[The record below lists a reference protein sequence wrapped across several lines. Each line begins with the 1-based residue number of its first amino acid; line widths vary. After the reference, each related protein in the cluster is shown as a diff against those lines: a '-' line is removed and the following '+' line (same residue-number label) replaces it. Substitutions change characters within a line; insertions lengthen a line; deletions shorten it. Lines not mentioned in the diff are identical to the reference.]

1 MLAQCWPGHI
11 FVAHTQSE
19 RHLGAAAAIAV
30 MRRKERDVR
39 DVFVS
44 RGVTSPAA
52 ATSLDDLGL
61 EENGF
66 ALKRL
71 KRHAVVRESAPG
83 LFYFDEG
90 VWAAMSSVRRRIGL
104 LLAFVVIVVGLALAW
119 TTVSIK

>member
-1 MLAQCWPGHI
+1 MLAQCWPRHI

-61 EENGF
+61 DEHGF

-83 LFYFDEG
+83 LFSFEEG
-90 VWAAMSSVRRRIGL
+90 VWEAMGSVRRRIAFL
-104 LLAFVVIVVGLALAW
+104 LLGVLILMGLVLAW
-119 TTVSIK
+119 GTVSIK

>member
-1 MLAQCWPGHI
+1 MLAQCCPGHI

-19 RHLGAAAAIAV
+19 RHLGAAAAIAI

-61 EENGF
+61 DESF

-90 VWAAMSSVRRRIGL
+90 VWAAMGSVRRRIAL
-104 LLAFVVIVVGLALAW
+104 LLVIVVIMVGLALAW

>member
-1 MLAQCWPGHI
+1 
-11 FVAHTQSE
+11 
-19 RHLGAAAAIAV
+19 

-44 RGVTSPAA
+44 RGVTTPAA

-61 EENGF
+61 GESF

-90 VWAAMSSVRRRIGL
+90 VWAAMGSVRRRITM
-104 LLAFVVIVVGLALAW
+104 LLAIVVILVGLALAW